1 MAARAP
7 VANSTLQF
15 TTKYA
20 HIELAVCVLQPQ
32 SCSGWTVSPR
42 FFRGNPLVTTM
53 PMLNFDNREMS
64 QQTNSPA
71 RTWEPRAV
79 LQNPLKLPMNDGN
92 EIAEFESIVF
102 TS

>member
-1 MAARAP
+1 MLISSSPFVSRIHSRCA
-7 VANSTLQF
+7 
-15 TTKYA
+15 
-20 HIELAVCVLQPQ
+20 
-32 SCSGWTVSPR
+32 GWTVSPR
-42 FFRGNPLVTTM
+42 FFRGNLATTM
-53 PMLNFDNREMS
+53 PMLDFDNREMS

-79 LQNPLKLPMNDGN
+79 LQNPLKLPMNDNETADN